1 MAQSADNPVASP
13 SRSPSWLVLLLLVLA
28 FAGVRLAGLFGDLW
42 LDEIWSLRMVEQIK
56 SPAEIFT
63 RLQHDNNHPLN
74 SLYLYAVQPAEAGW
88 VYRLF
93 AWVTGSL
100 SVGLA
105 ALIARHQAVR
115 LQPGPVSTAT
125 AAAIITALL
134 AGGSYLLIHYA
145 SEARGYAPVVFF
157 ALLGFYAVLRA
168 DEAPRWRWVLVYVT
182 ACVGGLLSHLA
193 MLQVMLAGLGWSLVA
208 LWQRRAEWR
217 QAWAAPAWLHASVW
231 IFALAYYFGFVRH
244 MEIGGGPEHRLIPVL
259 GETAAHLLGLPVA
272 AGATLALPLLF
283 AFVVVT
289 LGLMARRDARLA
301 GFYLL
306 VIFVTPAVGL
316 LGSDFTLL
324 FPRYFIVSAAFAL
337 LPLGWGLAR
346 FWSRGGMARWGVALL
361 LAAFQTGNA
370 FAVWRL
376 ARDGRGHYRE
386 AIRWLAQASPQT
398 DIAVSSDHDFR
409 NHAVIDFYQP
419 AVGPGRRLFYV
430 PADRVPRQGV
440 HWLLLHRLDGE
451 PPPASD
457 VVADVHGNR
466 YMRMQV
472 FRHAALSGWDW
483 HVYRHERLRPAP

>member
-1 MAQSADNPVASP
+1 MP
-13 SRSPSWLVLLLLVLA
+13 WLLVLA
-28 FAGVRLAGLFGDLW
+28 FAGVRLAGLTGDLW

-56 SPAEIFT
+56 SPVEIFT

-74 SLYLYAVQPAEAGW
+74 SLYLYAVQPAAAGW
-88 VYRLF
+88 IYRLF

-100 SVGLA
+100 AVGLA
-105 ALIARHQAVR
+105 ALIAHRLALRTGAGASAPVAAVM
-115 LQPGPVSTAT
+115 
-125 AAAIITALL
+125 TALL
-134 AGGSYLLIHYA
+134 TGGSYLLVHYA

-157 ALLGFYAVLRA
+157 ALLGFYALLRA
-168 DEAPRWRWVLVYVT
+168 EAAPRMRWVAVYVA

-193 MLQVMLAGLGWSLVA
+193 MLQVMLGGLAWSLVA
-208 LWQRRAEWR
+208 LWPRRKEWR
-217 QAWAAPAWLHASVW
+217 QAWAVPAWLHAPVW
-231 IFALAYYFGFVRH
+231 MFALVYYFGFVRH

-272 AGATLALPLLF
+272 VGGPLALPLLF
-283 AFVVVT
+283 ACVVVT
-289 LGLMARRDARLA
+289 LGLMACRDARLA
-301 GFYLL
+301 VFLAL
-306 VIFVTPAVGL
+306 VIMVTPAVGL

-324 FPRYFIVSAAFAL
+324 FPRYFILSAAFAL

-346 FWSRGGMARWGVALL
+346 LWLRGGPVRWGVALL
-361 LAAFQTGNA
+361 LAAFLTGNG
-370 FAVWRL
+370 FSVWRL
-376 ARDGRGHYRE
+376 ADVGRGQYRE
-386 AIRWLAQASPQT
+386 AIRWLAQASPQA

-451 PPPASD
+451 APPASD

-466 YMRMQV
+466 YVRMQR

-483 HVYRHERLRPAP
+483 HVYRHERLRPVP